1 MSRFILVGVAAVAML
16 ATAGRGLSGEGEHR
30 HDTHAAS
37 TAIAAQ
43 PEPSAEAPIYYQH
56 PDGKPIYSPTPKTT
70 PDGRAFRAVPP
81 GADLSFEDDPTTA
94 PAPASVAAI
103 DRKIKFYRNPMG
115 LADTSPVPKKDSM
128 GMDYIPVYAD
138 EDLDDGA
145 IKLSP
150 GKIQRSG
157 VQSERVA
164 SRAIRSSIRAPG
176 VIQLDERRVS
186 VIAMRSESWI
196 KTIADVTTGS
206 RVTKGQ
212 PLMQVYSAT
221 VAAAAADFVS
231 TINSKTTGGIVAFGR
246 GSRQKLI
253 NLDVPETAIAA
264 MEKTGTAPVMIDWV
278 APRDGIV
285 LERNAIEGM
294 RAQPGDVLFR
304 VADLSE
310 VWALVDVAERDLG
323 ALAIGQRVSVRPR
336 AYPQREFA
344 GTVAVIYPLFG
355 RDTRTARLRVALA
368 NPDAMLLPE
377 MYVDAT
383 IEAGNPKPVLA
394 APESAVLD
402 SGERQIVL
410 IAKGDGRFEP
420 RAVKLGARGGG
431 YVELREGV
439 SEGDAVVVS
448 ATFLIDAESNLKAA
462 LKSLSD
468 AGSKP

>member
-1 MSRFILVGVAAVAML
+1 MSRPLLAGVIAVAL
-16 ATAGRGLSGEGEHR
+16 SATAGGGAWGEGEHS
-30 HDTHAAS
+30 HASHATS
-37 TAIAAQ
+37 AAVATAAESQ
-43 PEPSAEAPIYYQH
+43 AEAPIYYQH
-56 PDGKPIYSPTPKTT
+56 PDGKPVYSLTPQQT

-81 GADLSFEDDPTTA
+81 SADLSFDDDAAPPPA
-94 PAPASVAAI
+94 PAPAAAPG
-103 DRKIKFYRNPMG
+103 RTIKFYRNPMG

-138 EDLDDGA
+138 EDSDDGA
-145 IKLSP
+145 VKLSP

-157 VQSERVA
+157 VQSERIAPRVI
-164 SRAIRSSIRAPG
+164 RATIRAPG

-196 KTIADVTTGS
+196 QKIADVTTGS
-206 RVTKGQ
+206 RVAKGQ

-231 TINSKTTGGIVAFGR
+231 TINSKTTGGVAAFGR

-253 NLDVPETAIAA
+253 NLDVPEAAIAA
-264 MEKTGTAPVMIDWV
+264 MEKSGNASVMIDWV

-323 ALAIGQRVSVRPR
+323 ALAVGQRVSVRPR

-355 RDTRTARLRVALA
+355 RDTRTARLRVVLA
-368 NPDAMLLPE
+368 NPDAVLLPE
-377 MYVDAT
+377 MYVDAM

-448 ATFLIDAESNLKAA
+448 ANFLIDAESNLKAA

>member
-1 MSRFILVGVAAVAML
+1 MSRAFLVGVVAVAML
-16 ATAGRGLSGEGEHR
+16 ATAGRGLSGDSEHR

-37 TAIAAQ
+37 PATAAPPQ
-43 PEPSAEAPIYYQH
+43 PSAEAPIYYQH
-56 PDGKPIYSPTPKTT
+56 PDGKPSYSLTPKTT

-81 GADLSFEDDPTTA
+81 GADLSFDDDATPPA
-94 PAPASVAAI
+94 PAPVAAT

-164 SRAIRSSIRAPG
+164 SRVIRASIRAPG

-196 KTIADVTTGS
+196 QKIADVTTGS

-231 TINSKTTGGIVAFGR
+231 TINSKTTGGNAAFGR

-253 NLDVPETAIAA
+253 NLDVPEAAIAA
-264 MEKTGTAPVMIDWV
+264 MEKSGNASVMIDWV

-294 RAQPGDVLFR
+294 RAQPGEVLFR

-323 ALAIGQRVSVRPR
+323 AVAVGQRVSVRPR
-336 AYPQREFA
+336 AYPQREFL

-368 NPDAMLLPE
+368 NPDAALLPE

-383 IEAGNPKPVLA
+383 IEAGNPQPVLA

-402 SGERQIVL
+402 SGERQLVL

-431 YVELREGV
+431 YVELRDGV

-448 ATFLIDAESNLKAA
+448 ANFLIDAESNLKAA